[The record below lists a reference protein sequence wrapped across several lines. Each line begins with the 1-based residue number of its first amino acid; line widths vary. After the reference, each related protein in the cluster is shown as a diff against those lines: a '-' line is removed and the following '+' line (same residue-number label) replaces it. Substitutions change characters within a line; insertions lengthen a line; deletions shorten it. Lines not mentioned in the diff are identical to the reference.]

1 MKKKIHVHIADDHKI
16 IIEGIIAVLN
26 TEEDIRVLDYSLTGK
41 DVLDWFEHNTADIL
55 ILDINMPVIGG
66 IDVLKKLM
74 KKANPPKIVVLS
86 SYDDVRFIQKIVT
99 MGAKGFLSK
108 SSAGEQI
115 VRAIRSVNNGSE
127 YFSDDVRKELFKLM
141 FGQKVKE
148 GERPPENEE
157 TSSLSDR
164 EIDVLRL
171 IAQEYSSVEIGKI
184 LNLSFHTIDTYRK
197 KLIKK
202 LNAKNTVGLTKFA
215 LKHKIV

>member
-26 TEEDIRVLDYSLTGK
+26 TEEDIKVLDYSLTGK